1 MTSKNKSMNRYEN
14 LKPQALNAETA
25 KALEEYNEMKEH
37 PENFKRYKSF
47 VEVLEDIE
55 ND

>member
-14 LKPQALNAETA
+14 LKPQALNAETS